1 MRLSGVSIA
10 KPVGT
15 GKKEEVRL
23 DSAASQ
29 LLEEC
34 RMVLPGI
41 QALFGFQLIA
51 VFNQGFGEKLSPV
64 EQKLHFFAL
73 FLVAL
78 SAALVMTPAAIH
90 RQSQQREVS
99 ERFIWL
105 SSRLLLASMW
115 PLALGMTLDVYLI
128 ALVIFQAPLIGFA
141 FAAILLAVLLAL
153 WTLLP
158 RRERSMNR

>member
-1 MRLSGVSIA
+1 MSIA
-10 KPVGT
+10 KPVGA
-15 GKKEEVRL
+15 GRKEQVKL
-23 DSAASQ
+23 DAAASQ

-51 VFNQGFGEKLSPV
+51 VFNQGFDEKLSSF
-64 EQKLHFFAL
+64 EQMLHFFAL

-78 SAALVMTPAAIH
+78 AAALVMAPAAIH
-90 RQSQQREVS
+90 RQSQLREVS

-115 PLALGMTLDVYLI
+115 PLALGLTLDVYLI
-128 ALVIFQAPLIGFA
+128 ARIVFQAPFVGLGFA
-141 FAAILLAVLLAL
+141 LILLAVLLVL
-153 WTLLP
+153 WILLP

>member
-1 MRLSGVSIA
+1 MAID
-10 KPVGT
+10 KPQGP
-15 GKKEEVRL
+15 GRKEQVKL
-23 DSAASQ
+23 DSAAAH

-51 VFNQGFGEKLSPV
+51 VFNNAFDEKLSPG
-64 EQKLHFFAL
+64 EQQLHFLAL

-78 SAALVMTPAAIH
+78 SAALVMAPAAIH

-105 SSRLLLASMW
+105 SSLLLHVSML
-115 PLALGMTLDVYLI
+115 PLAFGLALDVYLI
-128 ALVIFQAPLIGFA
+128 ARIVFGSSGIGLVFS
-141 FAAILLAVLLAL
+141 AALLGA
-153 WTLLP
+153 
-158 RRERSMNR
+158 

>member
-1 MRLSGVSIA
+1 MLPPGVSIA
-10 KPVGT
+10 KPVGA
-15 GKKEEVRL
+15 GRKEQVRL

-51 VFNQGFGEKLSPV
+51 VFNQGFDEKLSSV

-78 SAALVMTPAAIH
+78 SAALLMAPAAIH
-90 RQSQQREVS
+90 RQSQLREVS

-105 SSRLLLASMW
+105 SSRLLVASMW
-115 PLALGMTLDVYLI
+115 PLALGLTLDVYLI
-128 ALVIFQAPLIGFA
+128 ARIVFQAPLVGLA
-141 FAAILLAVLLAL
+141 FAAILLGVLLAL
-153 WTLLP
+153 WMLLP